1 MNLSQAN
8 VSRTLKKLMKYG
20 LVEIL
25 NPSVKVGRLY
35 TITDLGKK
43 ALYYAKK

>member
-1 MNLSQAN
+1 MDQ
-8 VSRTLKKLMKYG
+8 G

-25 NPSVKVGRLY
+25 NPAVKVGRLY

-43 ALYYAKK
+43 ALEYAKK